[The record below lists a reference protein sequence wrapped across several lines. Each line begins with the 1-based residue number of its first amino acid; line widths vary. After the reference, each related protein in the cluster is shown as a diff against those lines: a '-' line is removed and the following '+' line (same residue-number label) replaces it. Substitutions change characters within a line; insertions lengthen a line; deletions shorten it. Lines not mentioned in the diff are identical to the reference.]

1 MTNFP
6 IMCHEVTNWQV
17 RKVMVNLLKIF
28 LSLLPSPST
37 LNTVAK
43 MSYGKI
49 AEGNWN
55 DHRMRML
62 LVELSTTS

>member
-6 IMCHEVTNWQV
+6 IMCHEVANWQV
-17 RKVMVNLLKIF
+17 RKVMINMLKIF
-28 LSLLPSPST
+28 LSFPPSPST

-43 MSYGKI
+43 MTYGKT
-49 AEGNWN
+49 AEGSWN